1 MARGPRCFRCLIFTL
16 SGPVE
21 LLFLVSFM
29 ACVDWWLEMRM
40 GSQCSFFVCL
50 STFLFVLLVVFYS
63 VYELFVEGGCFLYG
77 CSGWFVVEL
86 DVFVGLFRLLLVVES
101 VQCVPVSVSVVFVV
115 PFLFKFVF
123 PLVRFVVTDAFCNVV
138 I

>member
-29 ACVDWWLEMRM
+29 ACVVWWWM

-50 STFLFVLLVVFYS
+50 STFLFVLLVACFTVFTNCLLKA
-63 VYELFVEGGCFLYG
+63 VAFCMGVLAG
-77 CSGWFVVEL
+77 
-86 DVFVGLFRLLLVVES
+86 LLL
-101 VQCVPVSVSVVFVV
+101 
-115 PFLFKFVF
+115 K
-123 PLVRFVVTDAFCNVV
+123 
-138 I
+138 